1 MIAALHTKETGTM
14 TRQFPN
20 AAFSHAHSV
29 VAANFHAASER
40 GLETFKDFSDG
51 AVACARDRHE
61 ALTRFADNLWT
72 SKKLLDDE
80 LAHYVSE
87 NIQAVFGAV
96 ERIAQAKSGLELVQL
111 QSEFMRTFTAQVAK
125 QAREFVRLSV
135 SASEQ
140 ALHAT
145 WARSNSGRANS
156 ASTQALTPIIC

>member
-1 MIAALHTKETGTM
+1 M
-14 TRQFPN
+14 TRQFRN
-20 AAFSHAHSV
+20 AAFSHSV

-51 AVACARDRHE
+51 AIACARDRHE
-61 ALTRFADNLWT
+61 AMTRFADNLWT

-87 NIQAVFGAV
+87 NIQAVFGAA

-140 ALHAT
+140 ALQAT

-156 ASTQALTPIIC
+156 ASAQASTPVIC

>member
-14 TRQFPN
+14 TRQLRN

-51 AVACARDRHE
+51 AIACARDRHE
-61 ALTRFADNLWT
+61 ALTRFADNWWT

-80 LAHYVSE
+80 LAHYMSE
-87 NIQAVFGAV
+87 NIQAVFSGV
-96 ERIAQAKSGLELVQL
+96 ESIAQAKSGLELVQL
-111 QSEFMRTFTAQVAK
+111 QSDFMRAFTAQVVK
-125 QAREFVRLSV
+125 QAREIVRLSV

-140 ALHAT
+140 AVQAT
-145 WARSNSGRANS
+145 RARSNSGRASS
-156 ASTQALTPIIC
+156 ACPQALTPVVC